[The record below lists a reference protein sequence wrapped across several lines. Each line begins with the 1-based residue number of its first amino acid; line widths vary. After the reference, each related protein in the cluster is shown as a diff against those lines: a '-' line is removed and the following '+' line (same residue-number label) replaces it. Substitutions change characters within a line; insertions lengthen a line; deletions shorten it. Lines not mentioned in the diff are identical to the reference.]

1 MKNEEAHDKL
11 VGCSPSPQCGLTRSR
26 SFGPRGPSALPNSF
40 CCFPKQQK
48 SPPGRGGDLARFWV
62 QESATT
68 SATVGSRTDC
78 GDEPSPPRR
87 RWFPDRRC
95 AKPAVCGARRDENLA
110 KLNPI
115 KVDQGEIFKNKG
127 TETEPA
133 GFPRSWE
140 NSRPQSV
147 PLRAG
152 QSLSRRDRLYQP
164 WVDGDGWEAR
174 KRYPGSPALCSRRR
188 GTATGKLAG
197 AGRSG
202 PGQPDSMGVYGT

>member
-1 MKNEEAHDKL
+1 MYLPAANLEKWKFLFLPMNQCFGKTNI
-11 VGCSPSPQCGLTRSR
+11 VTPSNQ
-26 SFGPRGPSALPNSF
+26 
-40 CCFPKQQK
+40 
-48 SPPGRGGDLARFWV
+48 GDIL
-62 QESATT
+62 
-68 SATVGSRTDC
+68 
-78 GDEPSPPRR
+78 
-87 RWFPDRRC
+87 
-95 AKPAVCGARRDENLA
+95 
-110 KLNPI
+110 
-115 KVDQGEIFKNKG
+115 KNKG

-133 GFPRSWE
+133 GFPRSWK
-140 NSRPQSV
+140 NSPPQSV

-152 QSLSRRDRLYQP
+152 QSLSQRDRLYQP